1 MPTIIPTLTYIDGNV
16 LNAED
21 HNRNVYDT
29 TPGRGIMSTANGAL
43 DTGNLAAGFKVRS
56 EHIMPQTLVRTNQEF
71 SLEPIDCFEQAFAAN
86 VDPTTYTYNTA
97 PSRLWVPV
105 PGCSLRFYLPRQ
117 ATCLLRLGFFC
128 HPFKISYRAK
138 GADPTADRSFDCAIG
153 IKIDG
158 VLVDATKR
166 PLPSTARYATQAPN
180 TSTGDID
187 DVADTEYS
195 QRRTATWYDMHLV
208 RPSLGAGVHDIQLV
222 MYMESIDIS
231 RERNTDG
238 DVATNTKGQVKL
250 ARQRFGFDTTKF
262 FAAVPR
268 SQYGL
273 QEKRNAHLIF
283 QRATFGVRHARILAM
298 T

>member
-1 MPTIIPTLTYIDGNV
+1 MPTIIPSLTYTDGNV
-16 LNAED
+16 LDAD
-21 HNRNVYDT
+21 AHNQNVYDT
-29 TPGRGIMSTANGAL
+29 TTGRGIMSTSNGAL
-43 DTGNLAAGFKVRS
+43 DTSNLATGFKIRS
-56 EHIMPQTLVRTNQEF
+56 EHIMPQTALRTNQEF

-97 PSRLWVPV
+97 PERFWIPV

-128 HPFKISYRAK
+128 HPFKISYRAT
-138 GADPTADRSFDCAIG
+138 GGQSNSDRSFDCAIG

-158 VLVDATKR
+158 QLVNATKR
-166 PLPSTARYATQAPN
+166 PLPSTADYSTAAAN
-180 TSTGDID
+180 TSTGNID
-187 DVADTEYS
+187 NVAATEYS
-195 QRRTATWYDMHLV
+195 QRRTATWYDMHLL
-208 RPSLGAGVHDIQLV
+208 RSSLSAGVHDIQLV

-231 RERNTDG
+231 REDNDA
-238 DVATNTKGQVKL
+238 DATGTKGQVKL

-262 FAAVPR
+262 LADTT